1 MKLNSKFWNS
11 TKVFISSTIE
21 LKTIMQDKGKLT
33 SNPFP
38 VGFYLLAIQHTITAA
53 ITEGVYLHQYKR

>member
-11 TKVFISSTIE
+11 TRGVINSIIE
-21 LKTIMQDKGKLT
+21 LKTILQDKGKLT

-38 VGFYLLAIQHTITAA
+38 VGFYLLAIQHTITLA
-53 ITEGVYLHQYKR
+53 ITEGVYIHKNKR